1 MNLNSIK
8 RKLKKILE
16 EDFVAVEKGTWND
29 KVHFIIIRAKYCSL
43 YQALEI
49 ASIFSD
55 ADPVFC
61 ADMDFHL
68 KILVNLRNNDIK
80 E

>member
-16 EDFVAVEKGTWND
+16 EDFVAVKKGTWND
-29 KVHFIIIRAKYCSL
+29 KVHFIHIRAKYCSL
-43 YQALEI
+43 DQALEI
-49 ASIFSD
+49 ASIFGD

-61 ADMDFHL
+61 GDYDNNVKIIIDL
-68 KILVNLRNNDIK
+68 KTMI
-80 E
+80 